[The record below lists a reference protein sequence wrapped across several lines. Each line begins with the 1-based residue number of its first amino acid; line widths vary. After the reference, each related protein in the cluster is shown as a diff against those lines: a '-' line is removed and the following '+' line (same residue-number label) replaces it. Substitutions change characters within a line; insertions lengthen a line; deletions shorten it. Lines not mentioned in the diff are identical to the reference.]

1 MSMKYFGYE
10 NYATWCVSLWLGN
23 DQATYEHWHEEA
35 RHCLA
40 LAPRSNHVQDG
51 YATVNQ
57 AAVYLLSGRLY
68 DAFNE
73 GNPLREPEVWSDL
86 LTAAVESVNWR
97 EVAEHL
103 LADVL
108 PPEETA
114 TRTPESSEQPT
125 AATAASPLVLDL
137 SNARFPLG
145 FLGVTQGARAA
156 VASGELA
163 DALSRHVRGDWGLV
177 DAEDWQTNDRALVEH
192 ARLLSTFDT
201 AAGRRFWIITEA
213 DRSSTTVLLPEEY

>member
-1 MSMKYFGYE
+1 MSTKYFGYE
-10 NYATWCVSLWLGN
+10 NYATWCVALWLGN
-23 DQATYEHWHEEA
+23 DQAVYEHWHEEA

-40 LAPRSNHVQDG
+40 LAPQSNHVLEG
-51 YATVNQ
+51 YATVEQ
-57 AAVYLLSGRLY
+57 AAVYLLSGTLY

-97 EVAEHL
+97 EVAEHI

-108 PPEETA
+108 PATDTA
-114 TRTPESSEQPT
+114 SQKHAPTEQPT
-125 AATAASPLVLDL
+125 AALAPSPLALDL

-156 VASGELA
+156 VESSELA

-177 DAEDWQTNDRALVEH
+177 DAEDWQSNECALVEH